1 MCGASEKL
9 IEVAERAL
17 GVRLND
23 ENKGKSID
31 DDDVMPSLHIF
42 GLQDERKPQG
52 ERLMKLFK
60 AKMPSSGQIVRHCL
74 YFDGGH
80 GVPKSPDENIE
91 TKMTPS
97 GHKLQF
103 IRDACSIANCDA
115 GVKVSKSRLG
125 VLEMLRAAPISAPLL
140 RDMDSS
146 REPMSYGAMIDFITS
161 GDGDLRKIGA
171 TQSTIVAYNVP
182 TGPIGASAFLS
193 VAAQCTAVPLDPGI
207 TEADAFEALTSC
219 GVTIVALFRDTGG
232 TDEIEK
238 AATKANIPIKW
249 YVIAGKNKPAGWF
262 SPEREEVSPSG
273 LSQPPLVNATNGIGL
288 LLRTSGTT

>member
-1 MCGASEKL
+1 
-9 IEVAERAL
+9 
-17 GVRLND
+17 
-23 ENKGKSID
+23 
-31 DDDVMPSLHIF
+31 
-42 GLQDERKPQG
+42 
-52 ERLMKLFK
+52 
-60 AKMPSSGQIVRHCL
+60 
-74 YFDGGH
+74 
-80 GVPKSPDENIE
+80 
-91 TKMTPS
+91 
-97 GHKLQF
+97 
-103 IRDACSIANCDA
+103 
-115 GVKVSKSRLG
+115 
-125 VLEMLRAAPISAPLL
+125 
-140 RDMDSS
+140 
-146 REPMSYGAMIDFITS
+146 MSYGTMINFITS

-207 TEADAFEALTSC
+207 TEADAYEALTSC

-249 YVIAGKNKPAGWF
+249 YVIAAKNKPAGWF

-288 LLRTSGTT
+288 LLRTSGTTSKSKVVPLVPWCLHLTVASYASLELTSNDVCINAMPLFHIGGLSCSILATVASKALSFVVTNLTLKRSTKPSSRTMK